1 MTDRTA
7 IDTIKG
13 YFYQFDFS
21 ILKILELPN
30 DADSVVI
37 EGIEDLDIKTATE
50 ANAVQCKYY
59 SKTEYNHSVI
69 SKPIRLMLSHYS
81 EVKKGTKNRINYNL
95 YGFYQSGQHKLTL
108 PIDIDFLKN
117 NFLTHTKDKIKY
129 FHHEDLGLSGAD
141 LNDFLTLLTININA
155 LEYDAQIKQVFASLK
170 LGFNCTDFEAE
181 HFFYNN
187 SLKVIKEIAIKGD
200 VNDRRV
206 RKLDF
211 ISRINSK
218 KILFNEWFVQFKG
231 EKRFFADLRVR
242 YFSALNTSPFERFF
256 LIEVPNL
263 GYSRA
268 ELKELLFIISKKW
281 SKISKREPKPFCPYV
296 YIHNLP
302 INELI
307 ELKREMYDEDFVIID
322 GFDFAGSA
330 FSPKSIIRK
339 ADFSNQ
345 IKLKFVN
352 ELNHLLLTINEIR
365 NNKYVFQFYLN
376 NPFFELEQPSTKHTK
391 IQIKKFN
398 DIKEII

>member
-30 DADSVVI
+30 DTDSVVI

-50 ANAVQCKYY
+50 ENAIQCKYY

-81 EVKKGTKNRINYNL
+81 EMKNDTKNRINYNL

-117 NFLTHTKDKIKY
+117 NFLTHTKDKVKY
-129 FHHEDLGLSGAD
+129 FHHEDLGLSDAD

-155 LEYDAQIKQVFASLK
+155 LEYDTQLKQVFESLK

-211 ISRINSK
+211 ISRIDSK
-218 KILFNEWFVQFKG
+218 KILFNEWFIQFKG
-231 EKRFFADLRVR
+231 EKRFFADLRAR

-256 LIEVPNL
+256 LIEVSNL
-263 GYSRA
+263 GYSRP

-339 ADFSNQ
+339 ADFTNQ

-352 ELNHLLLTINEIR
+352 ELNHFSLIINEIKKV
-365 NNKYVFQFYLN
+365 KYVFQFYLS
-376 NPFFELEQPSTKHTK
+376 NPFIELEQPSIKHTK
-391 IQIKKFN
+391 IQIKKFI

>member
-30 DADSVVI
+30 DTDSVVI

-50 ANAVQCKYY
+50 ENAVQCKYY

-81 EVKKGTKNRINYNL
+81 EVKNGAKNRINYNL

-117 NFLTHTKDKIKY
+117 NFLTHTKDKVKY
-129 FHHEDLGLSGAD
+129 FHHEDLGLSDAD
-141 LNDFLTLLTININA
+141 LIDFLTLLTININA
-155 LEYDAQIKQVFASLK
+155 LEYNAQLKQVFESLK

-187 SLKVIKEIAIKGD
+187 SLKIIKEIAIKGD

-211 ISRINSK
+211 ISRIDSK
-218 KILFNEWFVQFKG
+218 KILFNEWFVQLKG
-231 EKRFFADLRVR
+231 EKRFFADLRAR

-256 LIEVPNL
+256 LIEVSNL

-302 INELI
+302 IDELI
-307 ELKREMYDEDFVIID
+307 ELKREIYDEDFVIID
-322 GFDFAGSA
+322 GFDFAGST
-330 FSPKSIIRK
+330 FSSKSIIRK

-365 NNKYVFQFYLN
+365 KNKYVFQFYIN
-376 NPFFELEQPSTKHTK
+376 TPFFELEQPSIKYTK

>member
-1 MTDRTA
+1 MIDRTA

-30 DADSVVI
+30 ETDSAVI
-37 EGIEDLDIKTATE
+37 EGIEDLDLKTATE
-50 ANAVQCKYY
+50 ENAIQCKYY

-81 EVKKGTKNRINYNL
+81 EVKNGTKRRINYNL

-117 NFLTHTKDKIKY
+117 NFLTYIKDKVKY
-129 FHHEDLGLSGAD
+129 YHHEDLGLSDAD

-155 LEYDAQIKQVFASLK
+155 PEYDAQLKQVFESLK
-170 LGFNCTDFEAE
+170 SYFNCTDFEAE

-187 SLKVIKEIAIKGD
+187 SLKVIKEISIESD
-200 VNDRRV
+200 INDRRV
-206 RKLDF
+206 RKLEF
-211 ISRINSK
+211 ISRIDSK

-231 EKRFFADLRVR
+231 EKRFYADLRDK

-256 LIEVPNL
+256 LIEISHL
-263 GYSRA
+263 DYSRA
-268 ELKELLFIISKKW
+268 DLKELLFIISKKW
-281 SKISKREPKPFCPYV
+281 SRVSKRESKPFCPYV
-296 YIHNLP
+296 YIHNLSN
-302 INELI
+302 NELV
-307 ELKREMYDEDFVIID
+307 ELKREMYDDDFVIID
-322 GFDFAGSA
+322 GFDFAGST

-352 ELNHLLLTINEIR
+352 EIDHLILTINEIR
-365 NNKYVFQFYLN
+365 KTKYLFQFYFN
-376 NPFFELEQPSTKHTK
+376 DPFFELEHPSIKHSK
-391 IQIKKFN
+391 IQMKRVN
-398 DIKEII
+398 DIQEII

>member
-30 DADSVVI
+30 DTDSVVI

-50 ANAVQCKYY
+50 ENAIQCKYY

-81 EVKKGTKNRINYNL
+81 EVKNDTKNRINYNL

-117 NFLTHTKDKIKY
+117 NFLTHTKDKVKY
-129 FHHEDLGLSGAD
+129 FHHEDLGLSDAD

-155 LEYDAQIKQVFASLK
+155 LEYDTQLKQVFESLK

-211 ISRINSK
+211 ISRIDSK
-218 KILFNEWFVQFKG
+218 KILFNEWFIQFKG
-231 EKRFFADLRVR
+231 EKIFFADLRAR

-256 LIEVPNL
+256 LIEVSNL
-263 GYSRA
+263 GYSRP

-339 ADFSNQ
+339 ADFTNQ

-352 ELNHLLLTINEIR
+352 ELNHFSLIINEIKKV
-365 NNKYVFQFYLN
+365 KYVFQFYLS
-376 NPFFELEQPSTKHTK
+376 NPFIELEQPSIKHTK
-391 IQIKKFN
+391 IQIKKFI

>member
-30 DADSVVI
+30 DTDSVVI

-50 ANAVQCKYY
+50 DNAVQCKYY
-59 SKTEYNHSVI
+59 SKTGYNHSVI

-81 EVKKGTKNRINYNL
+81 EVKNGTKNRINYKL

-108 PIDIDFLKN
+108 PIDIDFLKK

-129 FHHEDLGLSGAD
+129 FHHEDLGLSDAD
-141 LNDFLTLLTININA
+141 LNDFLTLLTINIDA
-155 LEYDAQIKQVFASLK
+155 LEYDAQLKQVFESLK

-211 ISRINSK
+211 ISRIDSK

-231 EKRFFADLRVR
+231 EKRFFADLRAR

-256 LIEVPNL
+256 LIEVSNL

-352 ELNHLLLTINEIR
+352 ELNHLSLTINEIKKA
-365 NNKYVFQFYLN
+365 KYVFQFYLS
-376 NPFFELEQPSTKHTK
+376 NPFFELEQPSIKHTK
-391 IQIKKFN
+391 IQIKKFI

>member
-30 DADSVVI
+30 DTDSVVI

-50 ANAVQCKYY
+50 ENAVQCKYY

-95 YGFYQSGQHKLTL
+95 YGYYQSGQHKLTF
-108 PIDIDFLKN
+108 PFNIDFLKN

-129 FHHEDLGLSGAD
+129 FHHEDLGLSDAD

-155 LEYDAQIKQVFASLK
+155 LEYDAQLKEVFESLK
-170 LGFNCTDFEAE
+170 LCFNCTDFEAE

-187 SLKVIKEIAIKGD
+187 SLKVIKEISIESH
-200 VNDRRV
+200 VNNRTI
-206 RKLDF
+206 RKIDF
-211 ISRINSK
+211 IRRIDSK
-218 KILFNEWFVQFKG
+218 RILFNEWFIQFKS
-231 EKRFFADLRVR
+231 EKRFFADLRAR

-256 LIEVPNL
+256 LIEIPTV

-307 ELKREMYDEDFVIID
+307 DLKREMYDEDFVIID

-330 FSPKSIIRK
+330 FNPKSIIRK

-352 ELNHLLLTINEIR
+352 EINHISLTINEIKKV
-365 NNKYVFQFYLN
+365 KYLFQFYLS
-376 NPFFELEQPSTKHTK
+376 NPFFELEQPSIKHTK
-391 IQIKKFN
+391 IQIKKFI

>member
-30 DADSVVI
+30 DYDSVVI

-50 ANAVQCKYY
+50 ENAIQCKYY

-81 EVKKGTKNRINYNL
+81 EVKNGIKSRINYNL
-95 YGFYQSGQHKLTL
+95 YGFYQSGHYKLIL

-117 NFLTHTKDKIKY
+117 NFLTYTKDKVKY
-129 FHHEDLGLSGAD
+129 YHHEDLGLTDAN

-155 LEYDAQIKQVFASLK
+155 LEYDAQLKRVFESLM
-170 LGFNCTDFEAE
+170 LNFNCNDFEAE
-181 HFFYNN
+181 HFFYSN
-187 SLKVIKEIAIKGD
+187 SLKVIKEISIESD
-200 VNDRRV
+200 VNNRTIRRN
-206 RKLDF
+206 DF
-211 ISRINSK
+211 IRRIDSK

-231 EKRFFADLRVR
+231 EKRFFADLRAR

-256 LIEVPNL
+256 LIEVSNV

-281 SKISKREPKPFCPYV
+281 SKISKREPNPFCPYV
-296 YIHNLP
+296 FIHNLP
-302 INELI
+302 LDELI
-307 ELKREMYDEDFVIID
+307 EIKREMYDEDFVIID
-322 GFDFAGSA
+322 GFDFAGST

-339 ADFSNQ
+339 ADYSNQ

-352 ELNHLLLTINEIR
+352 ELNHLTLTINEIR
-365 NNKYVFQFYLN
+365 KNKYVFQFYLN

-391 IQIKKFN
+391 IQIKKLN

>member
-30 DADSVVI
+30 DTDSVII

-50 ANAVQCKYY
+50 ENAVQCKYY

-81 EVKKGTKNRINYNL
+81 EVKNGTKNRINYNL

-117 NFLTHTKDKIKY
+117 NFLTYTKDKVKY
-129 FHHEDLGLSGAD
+129 YHHEDLGLSDID
-141 LNDFLTLLTININA
+141 LNDFLNLLTININA
-155 LEYDAQIKQVFASLK
+155 LEYDAQLNQVFESLK
-170 LGFNCTDFEAE
+170 LCFNCTAFEAE

-187 SLKVIKEIAIKGD
+187 SLKVIKEIAIESD
-200 VNDRRV
+200 INDRRV

-211 ISRINSK
+211 IRRIDSK
-218 KILFNEWFVQFKG
+218 NILFNEWFIQFKG
-231 EKRFFADLRVR
+231 EKRFFADLRAK

-256 LIEVPNL
+256 LIEISHI

-268 ELKELLFIISKKW
+268 ELKELLFLISKKW
-281 SKISKREPKPFCPYV
+281 SKISKRESKPFCPYV
-296 YIHNLP
+296 YIHNLTH
-302 INELI
+302 NELV
-307 ELKREMYDEDFVIID
+307 ELKSEMYDDDFVIID

-330 FSPKSIIRK
+330 FSPKSILRK
-339 ADFSNQ
+339 ANFNNQ

-352 ELNHLLLTINEIR
+352 EINHLILTINEIKKS
-365 NNKYVFQFYLN
+365 KYVFQFYLN

-391 IQIKKFN
+391 IQIKKIS

>member
-7 IDTIKG
+7 VDTIKG

-21 ILKILELPN
+21 IFKILELPN

-37 EGIEDLDIKTATE
+37 EGIEDIDIKTATE
-50 ANAVQCKYY
+50 ENAIQCKYY

-81 EVKKGTKNRINYNL
+81 AVKKGTKNRINYNL
-95 YGFYQSGQHKLTL
+95 YGYYQSGQHKLTL
-108 PIDIDFLKN
+108 PINIDFLKN

-129 FHHEDLGLSGAD
+129 FHHEDLELSDAD

-155 LEYDAQIKQVFASLK
+155 LEYDAQLKQVFESLK

-211 ISRINSK
+211 ISRIDSK
-218 KILFNEWFVQFKG
+218 KILFNEWFIQFKG
-231 EKRFFADLRVR
+231 EKRFFADLRAR

-256 LIEVPNL
+256 LIEVSNL
-263 GYSRA
+263 GYSRP

-322 GFDFAGSA
+322 GFDFAGSE

-339 ADFSNQ
+339 ADFTNQ

-352 ELNHLLLTINEIR
+352 ELNHFSLIINEIKKV
-365 NNKYVFQFYLN
+365 KYVFQFYLS
-376 NPFFELEQPSTKHTK
+376 NPFIELEQPSIKHAK
-391 IQIKKFN
+391 IQIKKFI